1 MHTCTHIAYPQRPSL
16 RYSLGRPSL
25 MVLAQPG
32 CVWMRTFKAS
42 QGARAMSAKNS
53 ALADAAK
60 YSEVRHKYAFSCTNG
75 TTGEDSELP
84 LAQGPTSINLKV
96 NTNIQ
101 SSPECVLLDVWT
113 CLSKGIPVEN
123 LEHLVEPKF
132 AHALE

>member
-1 MHTCTHIAYPQRPSL
+1 MDKHDTMPCGLASHTHAHAHARTHTHTHLAYPQRPSL

-60 YSEVRHKYAFSCTNG
+60 YREVRHK
-75 TTGEDSELP
+75 
-84 LAQGPTSINLKV
+84 
-96 NTNIQ
+96 
-101 SSPECVLLDVWT
+101 
-113 CLSKGIPVEN
+113 
-123 LEHLVEPKF
+123 
-132 AHALE
+132 